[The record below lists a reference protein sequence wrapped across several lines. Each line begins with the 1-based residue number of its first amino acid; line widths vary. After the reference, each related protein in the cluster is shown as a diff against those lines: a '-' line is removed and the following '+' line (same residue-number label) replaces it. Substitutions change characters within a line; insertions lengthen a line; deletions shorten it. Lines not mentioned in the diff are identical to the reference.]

1 MQQRFRDIDST
12 NEIEFNELI
21 RYQIFRQVFDALE
34 GDLELE
40 LGHERSRVVQD
51 QDVANVDLGHG

>member
-1 MQQRFRDIDST
+1 MC
-12 NEIEFNELI
+12 
-21 RYQIFRQVFDALE
+21 YQIFRKVLDALE

-51 QDVANVDLGHG
+51 QDVAMITEP